1 MRYSSIIIVSLIFI
15 ISTGLLS
22 CKKQPAIDEK
32 KFVKIY
38 TDIIL
43 MQDTS
48 LSSQSEIKKE
58 VLNRFNV
65 NENDYDKT
73 IKYYNDEPDK
83 WQPFFDSV
91 ITYIEKIKPKP
102 KRSDLKSLPEQSES
116 LGKKNL

>member
-1 MRYSSIIIVSLIFI
+1 MKYSSIIFVSLIFT
-15 ISTGLLS
+15 ISAGLLS

-38 TDIIL
+38 ADMIF

-58 VLNRFNV
+58 VLKRFNIT
-65 NENDYDKT
+65 ENDYDKT
-73 IKYYNDEPDK
+73 IKYYNDDPDK

-102 KRSDLKSLPEQSES
+102 KKPDVKSLPEQSES